1 MSTLL
6 SRQPRPFFVIFM
18 LEIWERFGFYTVQGI
33 LVLYFIRS
41 VGLSHQEAYAT
52 FGTFC
57 ALIYGMVPLGGY
69 LGDKILGT
77 KRAIVAG
84 LFVLMTGY
92 GLLAVQNE
100 HLLYPSLAF
109 ICVGAALFKSNPGV
123 LLAQCY
129 PKGSTELHSGFTL
142 YYMAINIGALASLLI
157 GPYVSS
163 KYGYAYAYWIAAL
176 GILLG
181 LSNYALQYPLIAPI
195 KTMSD
200 QRRIS
205 GLRWVV
211 LMIGMALFIVFSAY
225 LLAHPLIA
233 RRIIL
238 FITALFVLAY
248 FSYARQAPKKERV
261 RLILA
266 FILMIEAIVFFT
278 LYQQMPTS
286 INVFAVNHVYPRLV
300 GIHLDPQS
308 FQVLNPFWII
318 VLSPV
323 LAWLYTDWNKRKLS
337 FSIPYKFAVG
347 MVCCS
352 IGFIILYATRFFAND
367 HAMISSWWLVASY
380 FFEALGEL
388 LVSALGV
395 AMVAELVSPK
405 IMGFVIGMWY
415 LTSSIA
421 GFTGAEVA
429 SLTALP
435 KGMPPGLESLSIY
448 THVFLQIGVITL
460 IAAIAMGLL
469 APSLTRWMT
478 DK

>member
-41 VGLSHQEAYAT
+41 VGLSYQDAYAT

-84 LFVLMTGY
+84 LFILMMGY
-92 GLLAVQNE
+92 GLLAVQND
-100 HLLYPSLAF
+100 HLMYPSLAF

-129 PKGSTELHSGFTL
+129 PKGSAGLHSGFTL

-176 GILLG
+176 GVLLG

-205 GLRWVV
+205 GLRWTV
-211 LMIGMALFIVFSAY
+211 LMIGVALFIVFSAY
-225 LLAHPLIA
+225 LLAYPLIA

-286 INVFAVNHVYPRLV
+286 INVFAVNHVSPTLV

-352 IGFIILYATRFFAND
+352 IGFIILYLTRFFAND

-388 LVSALGV
+388 FVSALGV

-435 KGMPPGLESLSIY
+435 KGMPPGLESLSVY

-460 IAAIAMGLL
+460 ISAIAMGLL